1 MKYTNLL
8 PSQVKINIMSTISY
22 LILNFEEKILMYI
35 LNRIMYFLY
44 KKQKYI
50 FFKILIIIHKLPN
63 FIIIINGSALTRTL
77 EFVVSCQKI
86 NHMSEF
92 LRKKIMTAGP

>member
-1 MKYTNLL
+1 
-8 PSQVKINIMSTISY
+8 
-22 LILNFEEKILMYI
+22 
-35 LNRIMYFLY
+35 MYFLY

-50 FFKILIIIHKLPN
+50 YFFLNSYYNSYKLPN

-86 NHMSEF
+86 NRISEF
-92 LRKKIMTAGP
+92 LRKKFMTAGQ